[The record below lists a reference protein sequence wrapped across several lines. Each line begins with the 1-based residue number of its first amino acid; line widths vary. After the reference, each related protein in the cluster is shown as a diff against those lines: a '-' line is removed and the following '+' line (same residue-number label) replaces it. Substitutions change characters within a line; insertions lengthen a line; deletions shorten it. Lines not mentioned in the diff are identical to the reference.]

1 MDKIETC
8 VEALL
13 TVTHEHGLHA
23 RPADLFVRCANKFQ
37 STITAYN
44 QTKNPEKKANAKS
57 ILGVLSIGVRGGDQ
71 VRLVA
76 DGPDGDLALEAL
88 TQLIESNFA
97 E

>member
-1 MDKIETC
+1 MDKTETC
-8 VEALL
+8 TETIV

-23 RPADLFVRCANKFQ
+23 RPADLFVRCANKYQ
-37 STITAYN
+37 STISAYN
-44 QTKNPEKKANAKS
+44 ITKNPEKKANAKS

-76 DGPDGDLALEAL
+76 DGPDGDAALEAL
-88 TQLIESNFA
+88 TQLIDSNFV